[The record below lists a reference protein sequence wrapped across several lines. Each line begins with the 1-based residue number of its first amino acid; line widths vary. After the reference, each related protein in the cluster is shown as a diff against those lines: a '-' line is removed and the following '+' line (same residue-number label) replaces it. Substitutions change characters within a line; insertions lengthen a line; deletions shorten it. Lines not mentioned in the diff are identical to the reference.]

1 VSSFW
6 HLEKVVRW
14 LCNSTRSPRP
24 PSIFWGV
31 PPSPQ
36 EDPLRCYIGVK
47 KTDTVRVGATES
59 DKQRQVLNRVLSR
72 NDKGIAHF
80 INYLSN
86 PLEQLGKLGLYH

>member
-1 VSSFW
+1 M
-6 HLEKVVRW
+6 RW
-14 LCNSTRSPRP
+14 LCNSPHSPLAP
-24 PSIFWGV
+24 LNFWGYT
-31 PPSPQ
+31 PCRW